1 MGGRTVCL
9 EQMSPCPAHP
19 FCRQALPLY
28 GLRSFSAHPEH
39 GGIYFALAQFLSP
52 STMQAWS

>member
-19 FCRQALPLY
+19 SCRQVLPLY
-28 GLRSFSAHPEH
+28 GHGPFSAHPEH
-39 GGIYFALAQFLSP
+39 GGVYFALAQSFSP
-52 STMQAWS
+52 SMMQAWN